1 MMEISF
7 YREKLSESG
16 HRMLNASIEE
26 SQRRH
31 HYYLG
36 LEHLF
41 IAFADPEKAMFQEL
55 MAAIGL
61 NVEAVLFSLAEHLNI
76 SRTRWCSLPVTAA
89 RVSARGSGI
98 FASRLLNWPN
108 GFLRR
113 SSYIRFTSIRM
124 SGNRCSVF

>member
-41 IAFADPEKAMFQEL
+41 IAFADQEKTMFQEL

-76 SRTRWCSLPVTAA
+76 SRQYLGVGLKVPPATKQVFRVAWETAQ
-89 RVSARGSGI
+89 RNR
-98 FASRLLNWPN
+98 RLEL
-108 GFLRR
+108 F
-113 SSYIRFTSIRM
+113 
-124 SGNRCSVF
+124 

>member
-41 IAFADPEKAMFQEL
+41 IAFADQEKTMFQEL

-61 NVEAVLFSLAEHLNI
+61 NVEAVLFS
-76 SRTRWCSLPVTAA
+76 SRST
-89 RVSARGSGI
+89 
-98 FASRLLNWPN
+98 
-108 GFLRR
+108 
-113 SSYIRFTSIRM
+113 
-124 SGNRCSVF
+124 